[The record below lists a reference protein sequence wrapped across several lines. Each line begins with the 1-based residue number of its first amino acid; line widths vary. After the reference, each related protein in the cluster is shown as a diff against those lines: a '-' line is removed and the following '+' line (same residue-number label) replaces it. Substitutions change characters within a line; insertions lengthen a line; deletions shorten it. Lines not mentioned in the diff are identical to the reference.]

1 MKKISFPLVRI
12 EAYDEVVPGVFIE
25 KLIFTALPIKIKLK
39 KENKRSQFIG
49 SIWGIVFSATIKGE
63 IV

>member
-12 EAYDEVVPGVFIE
+12 EAFDEVVPGVFIE

-49 SIWGIVFSATIKGE
+49 SI
-63 IV
+63 